1 MIRFGRVRPGLSL
14 RRLRNRRAT
23 LWRRGTRLSRSQRL
37 QIDILRARQ
46 ARADLYSRH
55 AGASVPRPDGDLVR
69 QLQVL
74 DRYER
79 RALSRRKFAIRR
91 LTDLL
96 VGDEDRDG
104 SE

>member
-1 MIRFGRVRPGLSL
+1 MVSSEAGALAAEVAQQAGDSL
-14 RRLRNRRAT
+14 AARYEALQIAKA
-23 LWRRGTRLSRSQRL
+23 

-96 VGDEDRDG
+96 AGDEDRDG

>member
-1 MIRFGRVRPGLSL
+1 
-14 RRLRNRRAT
+14 
-23 LWRRGTRLSRSQRL
+23 
-37 QIDILRARQ
+37 
-46 ARADLYSRH
+46 
-55 AGASVPRPDGDLVR
+55 VPRPDGDLVR